1 MFSFPTSLEDK
12 VLVIRNVEPVAYLI
26 IIQLIN
32 YNYAFIILLYLIT
45 PRKYLTSLVL
55 FIKPESLVEYAVSY
69 MNSSF

>member
-32 YNYAFIILLYLIT
+32 YNYFYNFIIFNYT
-45 PRKYLTSLVL
+45 QKVL
-55 FIKPESLVEYAVSY
+55 NVFGVVY
-69 MNSSF
+69 

>member
-1 MFSFPTSLEDK
+1 MFSFPASLEDK

-32 YNYAFIILLYLIT
+32 YNYPFIILLYLIT
-45 PRKYLTSLVL
+45 PRKYLTSLLL